1 MLDSDNYMIQNLQH
15 LQTAL
20 GWIDGLIQE
29 SIQHA
34 TDAGQSPNDQM
45 RGLIITEEDVENY
58 LSQTPLS
65 GIWLDEK
72 RPSTEPIIPDD
83 VDPNIPFIRLI
94 NQFEFD
100 ALDAYILLVC
110 LAPELDRRYQR
121 LYSFLQDDV
130 TLRRPTVNLVMN
142 ILGGSLEQRYL
153 VWDKIKAN
161 SPLRQH
167 RVIDVVKDP
176 GKPNM
181 PLLTQQLRV
190 DDRVIHYLLGD
201 NEPDSNLLEIL
212 SVGPFDKTTNVPDA
226 ILNPIY
232 QAIPSA
238 PIIYMRGL
246 QDMGQE
252 ETAAALCDPYD
263 IDLVVFDAK
272 KLEDID
278 LSFEDAWRLS
288 LREGYLRSA
297 GFMVLNW
304 ESLLQ
309 DEYRQPPRAMW
320 RAMLDYPLPIFLCG
334 EKDWEPIDNR
344 RDRRLLRM
352 TFAIPEYHDR
362 LASWQ
367 QLAKDVEVE
376 IDEQVID
383 ELASKFRFNRR
394 QIVRSI
400 HTASDIAASNG
411 QQLSRDELYMG
422 VQAHASLQL
431 GQLAKRVVPK
441 ATWGE
446 LILPDEQMIQLQEM
460 VKRAQFAHIVEDWGY
475 KERYTNMYGI
485 SALFA
490 GESGTGKTLS
500 AQVIAKELG
509 LVMYRIDLSAV
520 VSKYIGETE
529 KNLAR
534 IFTEAHSSNAIL
546 FFDEADALF
555 GKRSEVKD
563 ARDRYA
569 NIEVAYLLQQIEE
582 YDGVAIMATNL
593 RQNLD
598 DAFTRRLDFMI
609 DFPFPDP
616 DYRTKLWMS
625 HFPKTAPL
633 ADDIDIE
640 LLAQRYHLAG
650 GNIRNAALAAAFLA
664 ASDGGVITNLHI
676 QSAIRREHQK
686 MGRLLQD

>member
-1 MLDSDNYMIQNLQH
+1 MLDSGNYMIENLQH

-20 GWIDGLIQE
+20 GWIDGLIQD
-29 SIQHA
+29 SIQNA

-45 RGLIITEEDVENY
+45 RGLIITEEDVANY

-72 RPSTEPIIPDD
+72 RPSIDPIIPDD
-83 VDPNIPFIRLI
+83 VDPNLPFIRLI
-94 NQFEFD
+94 RQFGFD

-142 ILGGSLEQRYL
+142 VLGGSLEQRYL
-153 VWDKIKAN
+153 VWEKLKPN
-161 SPLRQH
+161 SLLRQH
-167 RVIDVVKDP
+167 RMIDVVKDP
-176 GKPNM
+176 SKTDM

-190 DDRVIHYLLGD
+190 DERIIHFLLGD
-201 NEPDSNLLEIL
+201 NQPDRNLLEIL

-246 QDMGQE
+246 ADMGQE

-288 LREGYLRSA
+288 MREGYLRSA
-297 GFMVLNW
+297 AFMVLNW
-304 ESLLQ
+304 ESILQ

-320 RAMLDYPLPIFLCG
+320 RAMLEYPLPIFLCG
-334 EKDWEPIDNR
+334 EKDWEPIDNQR
-344 RDRRLLRM
+344 NRRLLRM
-352 TFAIPEYHDR
+352 KFAIPEYQHR

-367 QLAKDVEVE
+367 QIAKDVHVD
-376 IDEQVID
+376 IDEAVID

-400 HTASDIAASNG
+400 HTASDYAASNG
-411 QQLSRDELYMG
+411 QQLTREDLYNG

-441 ATWGE
+441 ATWDE
-446 LILPDEQMIQLQEM
+446 LILPDEQMIQLQEI
-460 VKRAQFAHIVEDWGY
+460 VKRAKYAHIVEDWGY

-598 DAFTRRLDFMI
+598 DAFTRRIDFMI

-616 DYRTKLWMS
+616 AYRAKLWAS
-625 HFPKTAPL
+625 HFPKNAPL
-633 ADDIDIE
+633 ADDIDIT

-664 ASDGGVITNLHI
+664 ASDGGVISNKHI
-676 QSAIRREHQK
+676 QAAIRREHQK

>member
-1 MLDSDNYMIQNLQH
+1 
-15 LQTAL
+15 
-20 GWIDGLIQE
+20 
-29 SIQHA
+29 
-34 TDAGQSPNDQM
+34 
-45 RGLIITEEDVENY
+45 
-58 LSQTPLS
+58 
-65 GIWLDEK
+65 
-72 RPSTEPIIPDD
+72 
-83 VDPNIPFIRLI
+83 
-94 NQFEFD
+94 
-100 ALDAYILLVC
+100 
-110 LAPELDRRYQR
+110 
-121 LYSFLQDDV
+121 
-130 TLRRPTVNLVMN
+130 
-142 ILGGSLEQRYL
+142 
-153 VWDKIKAN
+153 
-161 SPLRQH
+161 
-167 RVIDVVKDP
+167 
-176 GKPNM
+176 
-181 PLLTQQLRV
+181 
-190 DDRVIHYLLGD
+190 
-201 NEPDSNLLEIL
+201 
-212 SVGPFDKTTNVPDA
+212 
-226 ILNPIY
+226 
-232 QAIPSA
+232 
-238 PIIYMRGL
+238 MRGL

-272 KLEDID
+272 KLDDSD

-297 GFMVLNW
+297 AFMVLNW

-320 RAMLDYPLPIFLCG
+320 QAMLDYSLPIFLCG
-334 EKDWEPIDNR
+334 EKDWEPVDNQR
-344 RDRRLLRM
+344 NRRLLRM
-352 TFAIPEYHDR
+352 SFAIPEYHDR

-367 QLAKDVEVE
+367 QIASDVQVD
-376 IDEQVID
+376 IDEQIIE

-411 QQLSRDELYMG
+411 QQLTRNDLYEG

-431 GQLAKRVVPK
+431 GQLAKRVIPK
-441 ATWGE
+441 TTWDE
-446 LILPDEQMIQLQEM
+446 LILPDEQMLQLQEM
-460 VKRAQFAHIVEDWGY
+460 VRRAQYAHIVEDWGY
-475 KERYTNMYGI
+475 KERYTNMHGI

-490 GESGTGKTLS
+490 GESGTGKTFS

-529 KNLAR
+529 KNLSR

-616 DYRTKLWMS
+616 IYREKLWVS
-625 HFPKTAPL
+625 HFPPNAPL
-633 ADDIDIE
+633 ADDIDI
-640 LLAQRYHLAG
+640 AVIAHRYHLAG

-664 ASDGGVITNLHI
+664 ASDGGVIKNSHI

>member
-1 MLDSDNYMIQNLQH
+1 MIQNLQH

-20 GWIDGLIQE
+20 GWIDGLIQQ
-29 SIQHA
+29 SIQNA
-34 TDAGQSPNDQM
+34 ANAGQSPDDQM
-45 RGLIITEEDVENY
+45 RGLIVTEEDVANY
-58 LSQTPLS
+58 LSQSPLS
-65 GIWLDEK
+65 GIWSSEITPNITPL
-72 RPSTEPIIPDD
+72 IPPD
-83 VDPNIPFIRLI
+83 VDQNLPFIRFVK
-94 NQFEFD
+94 QFGFD
-100 ALDAYILLVC
+100 ALEAYILLVC

-130 TLRRPTVNLVMN
+130 TQRRPTVNLVMN
-142 ILGGSLEQRYL
+142 ILGGTLEQRYM
-153 VWDKIKAN
+153 VWDRLKGN
-161 SPLRQH
+161 SPLRRH
-167 RVIDVVKDP
+167 HVIDVVKDP
-176 GKPNM
+176 SKGNLPM
-181 PLLTQQLRV
+181 LAQPLRV
-190 DDRVIHYLLGD
+190 DERVIHFLLGD
-201 NEPDSNLLEIL
+201 NEPDNRLLEIL
-212 SVGPFDKTTNVPDA
+212 SVGPFEKTTTLPDS

-238 PIIYMRGL
+238 PIVYMRGL

-272 KLEDID
+272 KLEDSD
-278 LSFEDAWRLS
+278 LAFDDAWQLS

-297 GFMVLNW
+297 AFMVLNW

-320 RAMLDYPLPIFLCG
+320 RGMLEYPLPIFLCG
-334 EKDWEPIDNR
+334 QKEWEPIDNDR
-344 RDRRLLRM
+344 NRRLLRM
-352 TFAIPEYHDR
+352 TFEIPDYRHR

-367 QLAKDVEVE
+367 KTAKDADVE
-376 IDEQVID
+376 IHEEIID

-394 QIVRSI
+394 QIIRSVQ
-400 HTASDIAASNG
+400 TASDIAASTG
-411 QQLSRDELYMG
+411 QVLDRDSLYQG

-431 GQLAKRVVPK
+431 GQLAKRVIPR
-441 ATWGE
+441 ATWDE
-446 LILPDEQMIQLQEM
+446 LILPDEQMGQLREIVQ
-460 VKRAQFAHIVEDWGY
+460 RARYTHIVEDWGY
-475 KERYTNMYGI
+475 KERYNNMYGV

-500 AQVIAKELG
+500 AQVIARELG

-529 KNLAR
+529 KNLSR
-534 IFTEAHSSNAIL
+534 IFTEAHTSNAIL

-598 DAFTRRLDFMI
+598 DAFTRRLGFMI

-616 DYRTKLWMS
+616 DYREALWSS
-625 HFPKTAPL
+625 HFPKNAPL
-633 ADDIDIE
+633 GDDVDIVMLAD
-640 LLAQRYHLAG
+640 RYHLAG

-664 ASDGGVITNLHI
+664 ASDGGVIMMKHI
-676 QSAIRREHQK
+676 QAAIRREHQK

>member
-1 MLDSDNYMIQNLQH
+1 MIQNLQH

-20 GWIDGLIQE
+20 GWIDGLIQQ
-29 SIQHA
+29 SIQNA
-34 TDAGQSPNDQM
+34 SEAGQSPNDQM
-45 RGLIITEEDVENY
+45 RGLIVTEDDVVNY
-58 LSQTPLS
+58 LSQSPLG
-65 GIWLDEK
+65 GIWTDE
-72 RPSTEPIIPDD
+72 TETNIKPIIPENVNPDL
-83 VDPNIPFIRLI
+83 PFIRLVD
-94 NQFEFD
+94 QFGFD

-121 LYSFLQDDV
+121 LYSYLQDDI
-130 TLRRPTVNLVMN
+130 TQRRPTVNLVMN
-142 ILGGSLEQRYL
+142 VLGGSLEQRYL
-153 VWDKIKAN
+153 VWDRIKPN

-167 RVIDVVKDP
+167 RVLDIVKDP
-176 GKPNM
+176 SKPNM
-181 PLLTQQLRV
+181 PMLSQQLRV
-190 DDRVIHYLLGD
+190 DERVIHYLLGD
-201 NEPDSNLLEIL
+201 NEPDDRLLEVL
-212 SVGPFDKTTNVPDA
+212 MVGPFDKTTSVPDS

-232 QAIPSA
+232 QAIPNA
-238 PIIYMRGL
+238 PIVYMRGL

-272 KLEDID
+272 KLEDIEISD
-278 LSFEDAWRLS
+278 DDAWRLS

-297 GFMVLNW
+297 AFMVLNW
-304 ESLLQ
+304 ESILQ
-309 DEYRQPPRAMW
+309 DEYRQPPRAVW
-320 RAMLDYPLPIFLCG
+320 RAMMDYPFPIFLCG
-334 EKDWEPIDNR
+334 EKDWEPIDNQRNR
-344 RDRRLLRM
+344 RILRM
-352 TFAIPEYHDR
+352 KFEIPDYHHR
-362 LASWQ
+362 LSSWQ
-367 QLAKDVEVE
+367 QISQETNTN
-376 IDEQVID
+376 IDETIIE

-394 QIVRSI
+394 QIVRSLY
-400 HTASDIAASNG
+400 TASDIAASTG
-411 QQLSRDELYMG
+411 QQLSRDALYEG

-431 GQLAKRVVPK
+431 GQLAKRVIPR
-441 ATWGE
+441 ATWDE
-446 LILPDEQMIQLQEM
+446 LILPEEQMTQLREI
-460 VKRAQFAHIVEDWGY
+460 VYRARFAHVVEDWGY
-475 KERYTNMYGI
+475 KERYRNMYGV

-500 AQVIAKELG
+500 AQVIARELG

-529 KNLAR
+529 KNLSR

-569 NIEVAYLLQQIEE
+569 NIEVAYLLQQIED

-598 DAFTRRLDFMI
+598 DAFTRRLDFMV
-609 DFPFPDP
+609 DFPFPES
-616 DYRTKLWMS
+616 DYREALWIS
-625 HFPKTAPL
+625 HFPKNAPL
-633 ADDIDIE
+633 ADDVDID
-640 LLAQRYHLAG
+640 LLAHRYHLAG
-650 GNIRNAALAAAFLA
+650 GNIRNAALASAFLA
-664 ASDGGVITNLHI
+664 ASDGGVITMKHV